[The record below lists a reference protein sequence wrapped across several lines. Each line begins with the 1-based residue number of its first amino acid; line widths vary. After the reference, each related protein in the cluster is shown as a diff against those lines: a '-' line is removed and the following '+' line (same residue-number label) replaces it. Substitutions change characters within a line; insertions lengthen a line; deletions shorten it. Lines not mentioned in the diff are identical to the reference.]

1 MSGSIG
7 SQVGTQRRAGKAP
20 VSGRFFYFSYYYF
33 TAVCP
38 VAGEV

>member
-1 MSGSIG
+1 MSGMMAARAE
-7 SQVGTQRRAGKAP
+7 SQARTGKAP

>member
-1 MSGSIG
+1 MGRANQKESARRGIINPGGS
-7 SQVGTQRRAGKAP
+7 
-20 VSGRFFYFSYYYF
+20 FFYFSFYYF

>member
-1 MSGSIG
+1 MSGANQKESARRGIG
-7 SQVGTQRRAGKAP
+7 IPGGS
-20 VSGRFFYFSYYYF
+20 FFYFSFYYF